1 MTSDDI
7 NRLLEL
13 FGNIDIFDYEKV
25 SSQKINELSLSDILT
40 FLIEMNNYIS
50 ELKKI
55 SIYFDEEILNNF
67 LKENINYSDYLDDL
81 DLLKNSLNGLL
92 KIETSLESFI
102 EFTRLKNNISN
113 LGFKNGID
121 QLLEISKKSNKRN

>member
-1 MTSDDI
+1 M
-7 NRLLEL
+7 
-13 FGNIDIFDYEKV
+13 
-25 SSQKINELSLSDILT
+25 
-40 FLIEMNNYIS
+40 
-50 ELKKI
+50 KK
-55 SIYFDEEILNNF
+55 SNNF

-92 KIETSLESFI
+92 KVETSLESFI

-121 QLLEISKKSNKRN
+121 QLLEISKNQMSKF

>member
-25 SSQKINELSLSDILT
+25 SSQKINELSLSDILN
-40 FLIEMNNYIS
+40 FLIEINNYIS

-55 SIYFDEEILNNF
+55 SIYFDEEI
-67 LKENINYSDYLDDL
+67 K
-81 DLLKNSLNGLL
+81 
-92 KIETSLESFI
+92 
-102 EFTRLKNNISN
+102 
-113 LGFKNGID
+113 
-121 QLLEISKKSNKRN
+121 